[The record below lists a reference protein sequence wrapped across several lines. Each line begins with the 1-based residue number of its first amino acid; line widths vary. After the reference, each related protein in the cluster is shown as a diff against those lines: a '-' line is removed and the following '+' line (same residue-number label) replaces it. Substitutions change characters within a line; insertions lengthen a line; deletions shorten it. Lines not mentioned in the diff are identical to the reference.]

1 MSWVAVAVG
10 VGGSL
15 LSGYMASQGGKKQ
28 QEASQQNDAANRAW
42 QEHMYDRQLG
52 DSRANQVSDYGSLT
66 WEQDPKTGKWT
77 QTNKMDDA
85 EKGRL
90 EDYRQIA
97 ADRMATAKGLS
108 ANLPQGAI
116 NYDALGLGKIASAA
130 GVQGGGNSDAQAD
143 ARAGK
148 GIVGMPG
155 FSNQQ
160 LRGMQPSPRPMGGG
174 SMMGP
179 PPGQG
184 GPGGPG
190 PAGVPG
196 GQRQP
201 YTPAQVRPTPPPQ
214 PTAPPPAAA
223 APPPAQGPTPG
234 MSLDNYM
241 NSGMQGVDNNMY
253 DHLGGD
259 AMLAEAKKFDPNA
272 RWNYQDIGSGGDDP
286 HPQQGRALQFDP
298 ALYAA
303 ALRKQQGGQ

>member
-1 MSWVAVAVG
+1 MTWVAVAVG
-10 VGGSL
+10 VGGTL
-15 LSGYMASQGGKKQ
+15 LSGYMSSQSGKKQ
-28 QEASQQNDAANRAW
+28 QQAAQQDSAADRDF
-42 QEHMYDRQLG
+42 QREMYGRQLQ
-52 DSRANQVSDYGSLT
+52 DSRANQSTDWGDLT

-77 QTNKMDDA
+77 QKNTMNAA
-85 EKGRL
+85 EQGRL

-97 ADRMATAKGLS
+97 ADRMANAKGLS

-160 LRGMQPSPRPMGGG
+160 MRGMQPPPRPMGGG

-190 PAGVPG
+190 PAGIPG

-201 YTPAQVRPTPPPQ
+201 YVPAQVRPTPPPQ
-214 PTAPPPAAA
+214 PAAPPPEAA
-223 APPPAQGPTPG
+223 APPPAAPVHKPG

-241 NSGMQGVDNNMY
+241 GSGLPGVDNNMY

-259 AMLAEAKKFDPNA
+259 AMLDEARKFDPNA

-286 HPQQGRALQFDP
+286 HPQQGRQLQFDP

-303 ALRKQQGGQ
+303 ALRNKK